1 MDNGEYSPRN
11 GRNTHPLPVISGKT
25 SWRSPLSLL
34 GRLAGLLT
42 SEGIVVT
49 QQSGNLVRADPGN
62 LSRDIVYGLVKPLG
76 VFVLR
81 KGKAMDILRT

>member
-1 MDNGEYSPRN
+1 M
-11 GRNTHPLPVISGKT
+11 
-25 SWRSPLSLL
+25 SLL

-49 QQSGNLVRADPGN
+49 QQSGSLVRSGPGN
-62 LSRDIVYGLVKPLG
+62 LYREVIYGLVKPLG

-81 KGKAMDILRT
+81 KGKVMDIIRT